1 MKLLKLQLENFRSYK
16 KHKFEFGKNK
26 KLTLLVGENGTGKTN
41 LLEAIYVLS
50 LGRSFRSLF
59 RDDLISWGDEY
70 LRLNA
75 DISYD
80 DEESANLEVFYENK
94 PTKRKNFKKNGLSL
108 KGSEYV
114 GSLLTVL
121 FHPED
126 LNMLVLSP
134 SLRRRYM
141 DIILCQTD
149 KKYLYALSK
158 YKKVLRQ
165 RNALLQGLRIGE
177 DLEVWDKELVEFGS
191 VIIEKRIMLINFF
204 NEKIEN
210 IYRMISG
217 GKERV
222 SMEYESK
229 IIKKIPNRNFAGQNF
244 PIKKLYEDELFNR
257 RQRDIKRMETSSGPH
272 RDDIKFYINGKEIIS
287 SASRGE
293 LRTLILAMKLVE
305 IEFIKEKTGTY
316 PVLLLDDVF
325 SELDKNRKSHLMESI
340 QNCQAV
346 ITATDIDSL
355 KSLGKDG
362 AGAAIVRIE

>member
-16 KHKFEFGKNK
+16 KHKFEFGKDK
-26 KLTLLVGENGTGKTN
+26 KLTLLVGGNGTGKTN
-41 LLEAIYVLS
+41 FLEAIYVLS

-59 RDDLISWGDEY
+59 RDDLISWGDEH

-80 DEESANLEVFYENK
+80 DGESANLEVFYENK
-94 PTKRKNFKKNGLSL
+94 PAKRKNFKRNGLTL

-165 RNALLQGLRIGE
+165 RNALLQGIRIEE
-177 DLEVWDKELVEFGS
+177 DLDVWDKELVEFGS

-210 IYRMISG
+210 VYRIISG
-217 GKERV
+217 NKERV

-229 IIKKIPNRNFAGQNF
+229 IIKKIPN
-244 PIKKLYEDELFNR
+244 PDIEKLYEDELFNR
-257 RQRDIKRMETSSGPH
+257 RQRDIKRMETSAGPH

-293 LRTLILAMKLVE
+293 LRTLILAMKLSE

-325 SELDKNRKSHLMESI
+325 SELDRNRKSHLMESI

-355 KSLGKDG
+355 KSLEKDG
-362 AGAAIVRIE
+362 AGAAIVKME

>member
-16 KHKFEFGKNK
+16 KHKFEFGKDK
-26 KLTLLVGENGTGKTN
+26 ALTVLVGENGTGKTN
-41 LLEAIYVLS
+41 FLEAIYVLS

-114 GSLLTVL
+114 GNLLTVL

-149 KKYLYALSK
+149 KKYMYALGN

-165 RNALLQGLRIGE
+165 RNALLQGIRVEG
-177 DLEVWDKELVEFGS
+177 DLDVWDKELVEFGS

-229 IIKKIPNRNFAGQNF
+229 TIKKIPN
-244 PIKKLYEDELFNR
+244 PDIKKLYEDELFNR
-257 RQRDIKRMETSSGPH
+257 RQRDIKHMETSSGPH

-293 LRTLILAMKLVE
+293 LRTLILAMKLSE

-362 AGAAIVRIE
+362 AGAAIVKIE